1 MRCNRCLND
10 ETVRGISFDS
20 SGVCNFCHNF
30 DEIKEKLADENML
43 HQLFQERVDAVRGKH
58 RYDAALGISGG
69 KTVSL
74 SCMNWFGNTACT
86 CVHSLWI
93 TAFCPKRQKGIST
106 RPYEITGSIMNTS
119 LLTGPCSRGSIIT
132 P

>member
-43 HQLFQERVDAVRGKH
+43 HQLTGRCGAGKAPVRC
-58 RYDAALGISGG
+58 RI
-69 KTVSL
+69 
-74 SCMNWFGNTACT
+74 GN
-86 CVHSLWI
+86 LRW
-93 TAFCPKRQKGIST
+93 KRQ
-106 RPYEITGSIMNTS
+106 
-119 LLTGPCSRGSIIT
+119 
-132 P
+132 